1 MRLIG
6 GGRRRCRQA
15 AERGEGVVLLDGVLV
30 ENLHVANARRVVG
43 MAEAITAQ
51 VRVRVSDRGGA
62 G

>member
-1 MRLIG
+1 MGSL
-6 GGRRRCRQA
+6 CRSSVA

-51 VRVRVSDRGGA
+51 VRVSDRGGP
-62 G
+62 GY

>member
-1 MRLIG
+1 M
-6 GGRRRCRQA
+6 
-15 AERGEGVVLLDGVLV
+15 LLDGVLV

-51 VRVRVSDRGGA
+51 VRVRVRVSEQGGA